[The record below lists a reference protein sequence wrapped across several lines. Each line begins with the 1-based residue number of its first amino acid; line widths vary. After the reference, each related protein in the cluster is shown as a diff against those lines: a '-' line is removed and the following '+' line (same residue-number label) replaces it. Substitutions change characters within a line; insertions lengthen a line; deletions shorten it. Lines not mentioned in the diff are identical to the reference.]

1 MISKKGE
8 INKFKDA
15 SMFLNCGIDVFCGQL
30 LESEICFVMC
40 FVHLCMI
47 LEKAAQVLKTM
58 VRNMIRNN
66 DIKQEHFL
74 LEYNYCDDILCVL

>member
-30 LESEICFVMC
+30 LESEICFVNVLC
-40 FVHLCMI
+40 AFVHDFG
-47 LEKAAQVLKTM
+47 ENGSSLK
-58 VRNMIRNN
+58 NN
-66 DIKQEHFL
+66 G
-74 LEYNYCDDILCVL
+74 

>member
-1 MISKKGE
+1 
-8 INKFKDA
+8 
-15 SMFLNCGIDVFCGQL
+15 
-30 LESEICFVMC
+30 
-40 FVHLCMI
+40 MI
-47 LEKAAQVLKTM
+47 LEKTAQVLKTM